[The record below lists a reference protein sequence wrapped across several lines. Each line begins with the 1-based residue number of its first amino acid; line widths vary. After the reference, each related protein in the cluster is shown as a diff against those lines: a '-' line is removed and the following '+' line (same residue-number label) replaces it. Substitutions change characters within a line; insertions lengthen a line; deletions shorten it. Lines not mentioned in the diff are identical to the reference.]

1 MLHIQQ
7 QASFLCHSKH
17 LPFSKQLLLVAG
29 HIHINYSSTSFRGR
43 GDTGIIYS
51 KTHQL
56 FTAVTSKL
64 EAFLL

>member
-7 QASFLCHSKH
+7 QASFLCH
-17 LPFSKQLLLVAG
+17 SKQLLLVAG